1 MSTSWTKRE
10 SRFPWWVKLTLGV
23 LVLAAISLGL
33 VYFLGRASTA
43 RWERYA
49 ARLREGGVPLTYEE
63 IEALRTQIPEEQN
76 GALVIERLTER
87 LNEVEPTWEQ
97 RFVLIFGR
105 RSDKA
110 DFFTGIARHQ
120 IEPSR
125 SFLEEYRDL
134 LKELAILREMPTG
147 RFEINYTENPLETV
161 LPHLTPV
168 RTASKLLHLDSVLK
182 LIDGDMEGS
191 AATVRIQAHVSATLD
206 ECPTIIGRVVQIAID
221 AKTLRTIENI
231 MRVGEL
237 DEQTLVALDED
248 VEARLKASTMKWGF
262 LGERAFLVGVCEQI
276 ATGNLSLGYL
286 DILASGGPGVQ
297 WLPRF
302 MVRWNQMRGAEILT
316 WLVEAVDDPQRM
328 IKATQRIDTTVPAE
342 PITRILVRF
351 LLPDLSRS
359 VVLHIRITAR
369 LECARVALTAE
380 RFRLHDGRL
389 PESIE
394 ELIPDYLE
402 AVPTDPFSGEPMR
415 FAVTDEGIVIYS
427 VYEDGEDDGGIA
439 VRQETRPNYL
449 DIGFRLLKADRRG
462 LLIIDEPPPEDD

>member
-49 ARLREGGVPLTYEE
+49 ARLREGGVPLTYKE
-63 IEALRTQIPEEQN
+63 IEALRTQIPDEQN
-76 GALVIERLTER
+76 GALVIKRLTEQ
-87 LNEVEPTWEQ
+87 LSKVEPTWEQ

-125 SFLEEYRDL
+125 SFLEEYSDL

-147 RFEINYTENPLETV
+147 RFEIDYTENPLGTV

-168 RTASKLLHLDSVLK
+168 RTAAKLLHLDSVLK

-191 AATVRIQAHVSATLD
+191 AATVRIQARISATLD
-206 ECPTIIGRVVQIAID
+206 EHPTIIGRVVQVAID

-237 DEQTLVALDED
+237 DEQTLVALDKD
-248 VEARLKASTMKWGF
+248 VQARLKASTMKWGF

-276 ATGNLSLGYL
+276 ATGNLSLGS
-286 DILASGGPGVQ
+286 LASLGSGGPGVR
-297 WLPRF
+297 WLPRL

-316 WLVEAVDDPQRM
+316 WLVDAADDP
-328 IKATQRIDTTVPAE
+328 KAMTAAAQRIDTTVPAE
-342 PITRILVRF
+342 PITQAIVRT
-351 LLPDLSRS
+351 LTPSLSRA
-359 VVLHIRITAR
+359 VVLHIRITAQ
-369 LECARVALTAE
+369 LECARVALAAE
-380 RFRLHDGRL
+380 RFRLDTNRL
-389 PESIE
+389 PTSIE
-394 ELIPDYLE
+394 ELVPDYLD

-415 FAVTDEGIVIYS
+415 LAVTDEGVVIYS
-427 VYEDGEDDGGIA
+427 VYDDGEDDGGIVA
-439 VRQETRPNYL
+439 RQETRPQYL

-462 LLIIDEPPPEDD
+462 LLIIDEPPLEDD